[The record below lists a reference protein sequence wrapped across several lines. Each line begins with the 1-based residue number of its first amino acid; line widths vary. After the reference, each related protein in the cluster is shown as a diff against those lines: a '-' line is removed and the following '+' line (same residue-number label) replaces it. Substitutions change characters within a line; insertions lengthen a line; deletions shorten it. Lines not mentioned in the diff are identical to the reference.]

1 MWQFWNRIL
10 SFNEINITFLFLFPE
25 AHYELFD
32 SDMVL
37 SEDEIVHII
46 TDEDFHG
53 TESGHTFGLSKFKR
67 SKWPGGIVPY
77 TLHSSASRDHS
88 PSKFL
93 FRRHTDFNKLKPSL
107 ACKIFDS
114 MIAPI
119 STYTGRKNRFEHL
132 YN

>member
-53 TESGHTFGLSKFKR
+53 TESGHTFGLSEFKR

-77 TLHSSASRDHS
+77 TLHSSAS
-88 PSKFL
+88 
-93 FRRHTDFNKLKPSL
+93 
-107 ACKIFDS
+107 KIILLPNFYFDGTL
-114 MIAPI
+114 ILI
-119 STYTGRKNRFEHL
+119 N
-132 YN
+132 